1 MPCFNFFAM
10 FAVPDNMS
18 KINSFIFQ
26 DIPSAK
32 DLYIKMGFRYVNGQ
46 GHSDVESAEAS
57 APCLTHVNASID
69 IARDAQVMLA
79 QDIKTL
85 QQDESQKTS

>member
-1 MPCFNFFAM
+1 M

-18 KINSFIFQ
+18 KINSFVFQ

-32 DLYIKMGFRYVNGQ
+32 DLYIKMGFRYVTGK
-46 GHSDVESAEAS
+46 GHSDVESAENS

-69 IARDAQVMLA
+69 IARDAQAMLA
-79 QDIKTL
+79 EDIKTL
-85 QQDESQKTS
+85 QNVELEPNDK

>member
-1 MPCFNFFAM
+1 M

-18 KINSFIFQ
+18 RINSFVYQ

-32 DLYIKMGFRYVNGQ
+32 DLYIKMGFRYVTGK
-46 GHSDVESAEAS
+46 GHSDVESAENS

-69 IARDAQVMLA
+69 IARDAQAMLA
-79 QDIKTL
+79 EDIKTL
-85 QQDESQKTS
+85 QNVESQPNEK

>member
-1 MPCFNFFAM
+1 M

-18 KINSFIFQ
+18 KINSFVYQ

-32 DLYIKMGFRYVNGQ
+32 DLYIKMGFRYVTGK
-46 GHSDVESAEAS
+46 GHSDVESAENS

-69 IARDAQVMLA
+69 IARDAQAMLA
-79 QDIKTL
+79 EDIKTL
-85 QQDESQKTS
+85 QQVEPQPNDK

>member
-1 MPCFNFFAM
+1 M
-10 FAVPDNMS
+10 FPVPDNMS
-18 KINSFIFQ
+18 KINSFVYQ

-46 GHSDVESAEAS
+46 GHSDVESAENS

-69 IARDAQVMLA
+69 IARDAQAMLA
-79 QDIKTL
+79 EDIKTL
-85 QQDESQKTS
+85 QQVEPEPDNK